1 MDGVEWV
8 TARAG
13 SIFERLEDIDPS
25 TVEQS
30 FGERRR
36 KCFQIGL

>member
-1 MDGVEWV
+1 MDGIGV

-13 SIFERLEDIDPS
+13 PIFERLEDIDPS

-30 FGERRR
+30 FGET
-36 KCFQIGL
+36 QIGL